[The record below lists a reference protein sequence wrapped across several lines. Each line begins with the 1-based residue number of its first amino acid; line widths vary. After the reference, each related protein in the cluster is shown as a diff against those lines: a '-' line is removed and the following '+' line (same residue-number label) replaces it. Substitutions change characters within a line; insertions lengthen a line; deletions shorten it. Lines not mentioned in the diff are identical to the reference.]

1 MKLTFL
7 GAARL
12 VRALL
17 GRGALFTLL
26 WWSLVQ
32 GRAGPGGQPEVA
44 AAG

>member
-17 GRGALFTLL
+17 GRGVLL
-26 WWSLVQ
+26 WWLLVQ
-32 GRAGPGGQPEVA
+32 GSAGPGGQPEVA